1 MGTEYRTLYDGV
13 LAKIKDY
20 DFFKLSESEVYGILQ
35 DYIRPAIVRFQSCK
49 KNLALRDEDGF
60 EEELSDVEIEI
71 LCNFMVVEYLDSNYI
86 RSQAAMKQVLSNK
99 DFNTYSP
106 ANLLDKTMAVRSS
119 FLAEAR
125 QLMRDYSYQDS
136 SLFHINEEKGGVI

>member
-20 DFFKLSESEVYGILQ
+20 DFFKLSEDEVYAVLQ
-35 DYIRPAIVRFQSCK
+35 DYIRPAVVRFQSCK
-49 KNLALRDEDGF
+49 KDLSLRGADGF
-60 EEELSDVEIEI
+60 EEELSDVEVEI
-71 LCNFMVVEYLDSNYI
+71 LCDFMVVEYLDSNYI

-106 ANLLDKTMAVRSS
+106 ANLLEKTMAVRSS
-119 FLAEAR
+119 FLEEAR
-125 QLMRDYSYQDS
+125 QLMRDYSYRDS
-136 SLFHINEEKGGVI
+136 SLFDLETQRGGVV